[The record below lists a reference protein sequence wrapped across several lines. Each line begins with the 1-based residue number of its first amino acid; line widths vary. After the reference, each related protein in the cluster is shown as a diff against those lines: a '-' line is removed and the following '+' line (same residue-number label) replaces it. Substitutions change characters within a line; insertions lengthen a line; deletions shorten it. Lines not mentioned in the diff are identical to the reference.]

1 MANLPE
7 VDQFDSGVYQWET
20 TDQALGGV
28 NGIMNTPPK
37 SFANRT
43 RFLLNR
49 ILDGVLNFIGD
60 SGAKN
65 AITLVYP
72 QPVPALKDGMEI
84 NFRVAVTNDSA
95 VNVAL
100 TNAGGNALPTLP
112 LYGGDHAAL
121 SGGELP
127 AGAGVRARLNTAL
140 NVANGGAWVIMAVSG
155 GYARVPTAPTGDMS
169 TKVANM
175 AALFQAFNGLKNVDV
190 SAAGDT
196 VLTAAQYGV
205 GMLKLTGALPAS
217 KNLLFPAQ
225 TGQWIIDNEATGNY
239 NVTAAVT
246 GGVGTGVVLPVGS
259 PVIVQSDGT
268 NIKFA
273 SAGGQAGFRAV
284 PISGKAGTSITITG
298 GYTPGSVMIEKN
310 GAMLE
315 PGTAASPDFTATDGT
330 TINFTQALV
339 AADVLT
345 VYLFSTFSVAN
356 AVQKSGDTMG
366 GPLALYAGSTVSAPA
381 AGDSSQNVPSTA
393 WCKGEFADKTT
404 TAAQNSSFFTVSA
417 SALSVAVNNN
427 TVQLATFTI
436 TFPAASRT
444 GKFRLIGAISSGGT
458 WGATSGPF
466 IYNNSLYDGANGGNE
481 IVGFSNVA
489 YFAASQGYQQTSQ
502 VVSPYLYTPGAT
514 VTFTLKIASNSAG
527 TVTSYLGR
535 FLAIEA

>member
-7 VDQFDSGVYQWET
+7 VDQFDTGVYQWET
-20 TDQALGGV
+20 NDNALGGV
-28 NGIMNTPPK
+28 NGVMNTPPK
-37 SFANRT
+37 SLANRT

-72 QPVPALKDGMEI
+72 LPVPALKDGMEI
-84 NFRVAVTNDSA
+84 NFRVAVTNDNA

-100 TNAGGNALPTLP
+100 TNAGGNALATLP

-140 NVANGGAWVIMAVSG
+140 NAANGGAWVIMAVSG

-196 VLTAAQYGV
+196 ALTAAQYGV

-239 NVTAAVT
+239 NITAEVT
-246 GGVGTGVVLPVGS
+246 GGVGAGVVLPVGS

-284 PISGKAGTSITITG
+284 PISGQAGPSITITG
-298 GYTPGSVMIEKN
+298 GYTPGALMIEKN
-310 GAMLE
+310 GSMLE
-315 PGTAASPDFTATDGT
+315 PGTAAAPDFTATDGK

-339 AADVLT
+339 AADTLT
-345 VYLFSTFSVAN
+345 IYLFSTFNVAN

-381 AGDSSQNVPSTA
+381 AGDNSQNVPSTS
-393 WCKGEFADKTT
+393 WFKGEAATETNVGTLKVATQALTNAGADDATAVTPKKLRAGFSISLAANGYVAFPSWLGALIIQWGITGASPGGTGVAFPTT
-404 TAAQNSSFFTVSA
+404 FPTAVRAVAIGGIGGVVAAVSA
-417 SALSVAVNNN
+417 S
-427 TVQLATFTI
+427 
-436 TFPAASRT
+436 
-444 GKFRLIGAISSGGT
+444 
-458 WGATSGPF
+458 
-466 IYNNSLYDGANGGNE
+466 
-481 IVGFSNVA
+481 
-489 YFAASQGYQQTSQ
+489 
-502 VVSPYLYTPGAT
+502 
-514 VTFTLKIASNSAG
+514 SNSAFIC
-527 TVTSYLGR
+527 TSSAATGGQTWWM
-535 FLAIEA
+535 AIGN